1 MTRSIRKNLQE
12 IPPDPR
18 GSAVTIGN
26 FDGVHRGHARI
37 IETLRTESAHP
48 KTRSVVITFDPH
60 PLRVLK
66 PGLDLR
72 EITPLSEKARLL
84 FRAGIDE
91 VIALAFTA
99 EFAAQSAEEFFR
111 LLLQPPLAL
120 KTLVVGYDF
129 HFGRHKSG
137 GFDLIAS
144 LGKTHGVSVHMVPP
158 FEIGGLP
165 VSSRR
170 IRELLTQAKVEEAN
184 SLLGHPYLLVGR
196 LTSGRGRGRT
206 LGFPTANLELAF
218 PTLLPTGV
226 YAVRAEFE
234 RQRAPGVMAL
244 GPRPTF
250 EDHEHSVEI
259 HLLDTPHEPSLK
271 VGGNFRVEILGW
283 LRENRKFPSPEA
295 LIRQIE
301 KDIEKA
307 KKVLGHQS

>member
-1 MTRSIRKNLQE
+1 MTRPIRKDLQE

-37 IETLRTESAHP
+37 METLRAESAHP

-60 PLRVLK
+60 PLQVLK
-66 PGLDLR
+66 PELGLK

-84 FRAGIDE
+84 FHAGIDE
-91 VIALAFTA
+91 VVALTFNR
-99 EFAAQSAEEFFR
+99 EFAAQTAEEFFR
-111 LLLQPPLAL
+111 VLLRPPLSL

-158 FEIGGLP
+158 FEIGGHP

-170 IRELLTQAKVEEAN
+170 IRELLRQAQAEEAN
-184 SLLGHPYLLVGR
+184 TLLGHDYLLLGH
-196 LTSGRGRGRT
+196 LTSGRGRGKT
-206 LGFPTANLELAF
+206 LGFPTANLELSF
-218 PTLLPTGV
+218 PTLLPPGV

-234 RQRAPGVMAL
+234 RQHAPGVMAL

-250 EDHEHSVEI
+250 DDHEHSVEI
-259 HLLDTPHEPSLK
+259 HLLDLPHDPSLK
-271 VGGNFRVEILGW
+271 PGETFRVKVLAWI
-283 LRENRKFPSPEA
+283 RENQKFPGPEA
-295 LIRQIE
+295 LIRQIK
-301 KDIEKA
+301 KDIEEA
-307 KKVLGHQS
+307 RKVLSHKS